1 MVMVSQ
7 THSQSQLDLR
17 SRNVPPH
24 IKELYDNSA
33 NYFPTALQ
41 QFVYFSKYSCYL
53 NEEGRRET
61 WIETVARTVKEL
73 RVLSGNKL
81 DEQDYQDIEQGIL
94 NHEVIPS
101 MRLMAMAGKGLPH
114 MAYYN
119 CTYMAIN
126 SLDCFHEAM
135 LWAMYGAG
143 VGYSVEQ
150 HQVDKLPSI
159 KYQKSYSSKVNNIKC
174 YQIEDSTEGWV
185 EVLKKA
191 IKAWFD
197 GYKVEFDY
205 SKLRPAGTPLKRKG
219 GRASGYEPLKKSLDA
234 IRDIILARQGQK
246 LRPIDCHDIMC
257 WIASCSV
264 CGGVRRTAL
273 ISLFSWNDNEMLT
286 AKSPANF
293 NWTDKNKQRGLA
305 NNSVVWPERY
315 LSQLEIMQQMSQVFS
330 DGGGEPGIFSRKA
343 ARELSPKHRNTK
355 DYEFGTNPCGEIILR
370 DCQAC
375 NLSAV
380 ICRADDTLESLARK
394 KRLSTII
401 GTIQACALDFPG
413 LRPQWRENCQ
423 QEALLGDDLC
433 GHMDSKVARDPLVQQ
448 LLAKLAYAVNKE
460 YAEKLG
466 INQSAAITCGKPA
479 GNSSQLL
486 DTASGAH
493 ARHAE
498 YYFRYV
504 RENANSPI
512 AKAMIDAGVWY
523 CPDNGQ
529 DKDNPLLLVFRF
541 PVKSPD
547 GAIVLNQMGAIE
559 QCAYW
564 KQVKLN
570 YLAYYGHNQSI
581 TISYKPD
588 EMLDLVKWIYDNQ
601 AIIGG
606 MAFLPYYSDDM
617 YMGIPVY
624 QTITKEVYDGAMLGM
639 PKEVDFSRIYVYE
652 LADMTSASQ
661 ELACS
666 VGGCETV

>member
-1 MVMVSQ
+1 MVTNVI
-7 THSQSQLDLR
+7 TNKLELR

-33 NYFPTALQ
+33 NYFPTPLQ

-53 NEEGRRET
+53 NDEGRRET

-81 DEQDYQDIEQGIL
+81 DEQDYLDIEQGIL

-126 SLDCFHEAM
+126 TLDCFHEAM

-150 HQVDKLPSI
+150 HQVDKLPVI
-159 KYQKSYSSKVNNIKC
+159 EPQKTGLVSNIYC
-174 YQIEDSTEGWV
+174 NIGDSTEGWV
-185 EVLKKA
+185 NALRSA
-191 IKAWFD
+191 IINWFD
-197 GYKVEFDY
+197 GYDVDFDY
-205 SKLRPAGTPLKRKG
+205 SRLRPAGTPLKRKG

-305 NNSVVWPERY
+305 NNSVVWPERH
-315 LSQLEIMQQMSQVFS
+315 LSQLEIMQQMSQMFS

-343 ARELSPKHRNTK
+343 ARELSPKHRNTQ

-380 ICRADDTLESLARK
+380 ICRADDDFNSLMRK
-394 KRLSTII
+394 MKLATII

-423 QEALLGDDLC
+423 QEALLGVDLC
-433 GHMDSKVARDPLVQQ
+433 GHMDSKVVRDPKTQR
-448 LLAKLAYAVNKE
+448 LLAFYTEQVNE
-460 YAEKLG
+460 VYAEKLG

-547 GAIVLNQMGAIE
+547 GAITRNAMTAVE
-559 QCAYW
+559 QCEYW
-564 KQVKLN
+564 KQIKLN

-581 TISYKPD
+581 TISYKPS
-588 EMLDLVKWIYDNQ
+588 EQIELVQWIYDNQ

-606 MAFLPYYSDDM
+606 MSFLPHYSEDT

-624 QTITKEVYDGAMLGM
+624 QEISKKVYEQAMLEM